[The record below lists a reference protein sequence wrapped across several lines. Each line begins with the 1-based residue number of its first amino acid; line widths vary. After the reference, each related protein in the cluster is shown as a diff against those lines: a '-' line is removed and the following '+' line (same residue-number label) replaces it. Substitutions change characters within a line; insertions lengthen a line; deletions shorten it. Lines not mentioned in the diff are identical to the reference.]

1 MSITAD
7 LRLSVAPMMDWTDPA
22 CRYLLRLISR
32 HTRLYTEMVP
42 VQALWYGRAERFLA
56 GHPDESP
63 VAVQLGGSDPEQL
76 AHASAL
82 AEQWGYDEVNLN
94 VGCPSSRVQSG
105 RFGACLMREPTLVR
119 ELVASMR
126 ESTALPV
133 TVKSRIGVDDD
144 DRFDQ
149 LCHFTEQIVAG
160 GADVLI
166 VHARKAWLQGLSPK
180 ENREVPPLRYE
191 TVAAL
196 KTAFPDLPI
205 VLNGGIRSLD
215 TAAEWLGPLDG
226 VMIGREA
233 YHNPWLLADAD
244 ARIFGERDR
253 PPSDRTAVALAYRDY
268 VAARWHGGI
277 PVTRFTRHLAGLF
290 QGLPGARVWRRTLSE
305 AAARKGAGPEV
316 IDAALAARACAVP
329 AGGRP
334 ADAAVSND
342 QSGVS
347 DPGRRT
353 PDCWSP

>member
-7 LRLSVAPMMDWTDPA
+7 LRLCVAPMMDWTDPA

-56 GHPDESP
+56 GHPAEAP
-63 VAVQLGGSDPEQL
+63 VALQLGGSDPEQL
-76 AHASAL
+76 AHATAL

-105 RFGACLMREPTLVR
+105 RFGACLMREPALVR
-119 ELVASMR
+119 ELVAGMR
-126 ESTALPV
+126 ESTTLPV

-149 LCHFTEQIVAG
+149 LCDFTEQIVAG
-160 GADVLI
+160 GVDAMI

-180 ENREVPPLRYE
+180 ENREVPPLRYG

-196 KTAFPDLPI
+196 KMVFPDLPI

-215 TAAEWLGPLDG
+215 TAEEWLGPLEG

-244 ARIFGERDR
+244 ARIFGDRER
-253 PPSDRTAVALAYRDY
+253 PQPDRTTVALAYRDY
-268 VAARWHGGI
+268 VAAHWHAGI

-290 QGLPGARVWRRTLSE
+290 QGLPGARAWRRTLSE
-305 AAARKGAGPEV
+305 AAGRKGAGPEV
-316 IDAALAARACAVP
+316 IDAALAARARAVP
-329 AGGRP
+329 VGDP
-334 ADAAVSND
+334 PVDAAVSAD
-342 QSGVS
+342 
-347 DPGRRT
+347 
-353 PDCWSP
+353 